1 MSKNLPYI
9 VAGVALVLLLGTW
22 ASSNPGV
29 DLNQFAQAIAK
40 KDVQVLDL
48 SHALND
54 KIPVIQLPPPLA
66 NSPGY
71 KANLISKYDDKGPAW
86 YWNWIEVGEH
96 AGTHLDAPC
105 HWITGKDKAC
115 IDKIPVDQLIS
126 PAVVIDVTEKAKADS
141 NYLLTKQDVLDWEKK
156 NGKVPEGALVI
167 MKTGWGVMQS
177 EPKKFLGLEA
187 DGKPHWPGFSMEV
200 SEFLVK
206 ERNVNAIGTEAVG
219 LDSGN
224 AAGFNPPFPAHYVML
239 GAGKYM
245 LTSLANVDKLPA
257 KGVVVM
263 AVPMKLE
270 GGSGSP
276 VRVLAL
282 VPKAGS

>member
-1 MSKNLPYI
+1 MITKRLPYI
-9 VAGVALVLLLGTW
+9 LSAVALILALATW
-22 ASSNPGV
+22 VGSNPGV
-29 DLNQFAQAIAK
+29 DLNQLAQAIVK
-40 KDVQVLDL
+40 KDILVLDL
-48 SHALND
+48 SHALNE

-71 KANLISKYDDKGPAW
+71 TSHLISKYDERGPAW

-96 AGTHLDAPC
+96 AGTHFDAPC

-115 IDKIPVDQLIS
+115 VDKVPVDQLIS
-126 PAVVIDVTEKAKADS
+126 QAVVIDVVEKAKANP

-156 NGKVPEGALVI
+156 NGKIPENAVVI
-167 MKTGWGVMQS
+167 MKTGWGDLQS
-177 EPKKFLGLEA
+177 DAKKFLGLDP
-187 DGKPHWPGFSMEV
+187 DGKPKWPGFSMEV

-206 ERNVNAIGTEAVG
+206 ERNVNGIGTEAVG
-219 LDSGN
+219 LDAGN
-224 AAGFNPPFPAHYVML
+224 AASFNPPFPAHYVML

-245 LTSLANVDKLPA
+245 LTSLANVDKLPT
-257 KGVVVM
+257 KGALLI

-282 VPKAGS
+282 VPKG